1 MAPGGPDGTG
11 TPGPSFQSSSW
22 SKGAWKMAANK
33 VIQQNA
39 ELKGT
44 PAKDLAS
51 VVSAIQKETSAQA
64 ARRLLAKQRA
74 TSKKPATKGSRNVI
88 FSSGYVYFL
97 VLEKPWWFTGAL
109 AMVVY
114 GFAIILMFLISLPLD
129 LINTQEEWGEDSD
142 VPNALLALRFAAS
155 HILMMSFGT
164 VMPSTDGG
172 YLVAFFSM
180 LVGVVVNAFVFSA
193 VVSKFQSP
201 QKDIVWTTRSIMSR
215 RDGVPTFMVR
225 VGNLRCHTLYNPVI
239 RVTLLSRHVTKE
251 GEGFMKKEVVEV
263 MQPATVSGVHTIA
276 CPIEPSS
283 PLWAV
288 FKDSKTT
295 VCPKSGK
302 TINEMTTP
310 RRIRSKAKLEDGARD
325 GGEPSGSHTETESEY
340 DSDSDEEED
349 PWLVHL
355 TFTAMDPV
363 YGAELCSTTTYT
375 NGTLVGP
382 ARWKDVIGFGRDGK
396 PQIDWHNFDEYIDG
410 CLNNPD
416 AADGEGDGFRYS
428 PPASSSGG
436 EDGGRSSPAYAASER
451 SDDTAFGAA
460 GLRTTAPGALSRF
473 HDTRFFK
480 AQEDIVEM
488 EPPDPYFNGYL
499 FGQQPAPDG
508 PPVTGIP
515 RLAVLAARASY
526 GTGDQLD
533 GSYPVGPLV
542 PFCAYCHR
550 LGLLYQEAGIPH
562 EEYAVDGRDKAQWFL
577 DAFPAGTTPAVQGTP
592 GGVPGS
598 EDCLRTT
605 TGEHC
610 VPWVGGFDEIVARA
624 KEQSMGFAAVAND
637 DGQHK
642 TRVVCLLCR
651 SLATGL
657 LASRFAETK
666 VEDGKKLLHGMMGMG
681 GVNVMPGEAGSEL
694 RDRMVKLALDSFA
707 EIEQLLSDLDDD
719 FIGGDRPNMAD
730 AHMATMLYWALNM
743 IEFGLCGIP
752 QAPCSVEDVGAPSI
766 RTYLERWTKR
776 PSWKECY
783 KTSSLYNSAT
793 VTVYAY
799 RFSKMAPDVAN
810 DPRFLPLPAVC
821 ERARR
826 ADPYYRAAVGL
837 DKPVTGGPIFEGH
850 LFGQQP
856 APEGQIISGV
866 PRKAVLSYRASYGT
880 GDILDGDAP
889 LGPIMPYCPYCHRL
903 GLMLSESGVPFE
915 VYLIDQSDK
924 PPWFLESFPA
934 GTTPS
939 MQWPDVLGT
948 DEWVGGFD
956 NLVKIY
962 GEKIPKFAS
971 VANDHGQY
979 KVDHV
984 GALGTTVAMATYAA
998 IFAKSELDS
1007 AKNMMGALMGMG
1019 SIAKI
1024 EGETGAQT
1032 RERLILLIRDSF
1044 KELESLISK
1053 LNGPFVGGKSP
1064 NMADAYL
1071 ATMLF
1076 WAHNALECGLM
1087 PLPQAPCSLK
1097 DMGAPSLRP
1106 YLDRWVQRPSWK
1118 ECYKSD
1124 SIYSAPSMMQACA
1137 TVTKMAP
1144 DACRQGKDFVKVL
1157 ARIRGLDSAY
1167 RCAAGLDDKCA
1178 FHGYAPAPEGP
1189 LVPGYPRAAVMA
1201 SRASYGNGDD
1211 LDGSAPRGPLMPDCS
1226 YSHRLGLLFYE
1237 AGIPFETYLIDT
1249 RDKAQWFLE
1258 QFPAGT
1264 TPAIQGTPGG
1274 WVHNDEWVG
1283 GFDEIFKRCV
1293 EQSPA
1298 FAKVANDNGQY
1309 KTADVMKLLQ
1319 RGGGAMF
1326 ASIVATSELPTGQAL
1341 VKGMMKMGNIEV
1353 VDGEDTMSRAFRLN
1367 AIASESLKDLDS
1379 MIGKLK
1385 GPFIGGDRP
1394 IQADVFAGTMLFWA
1408 HNAIE
1413 SGFAQIP
1420 EAPCSLSDIGCGALR
1435 RYLERWVK
1443 RPSWR
1448 AQFHSSSLYSASLVM
1463 TAADRVRKMAPDVCQ
1478 GGKALSE
1485 VMDRIRALDDHY
1497 RAEVGLDEPVTSDWT
1512 PVMGQTLPPA
1522 GPLVPGVPRKAVLSY
1537 RASYGSGDAL
1547 DGPSQLGP
1555 IMPFC
1560 PYCHRLGLLLAE
1572 AGVPFETYVI
1582 DMRDKPAWFLEQFP
1596 AGTTPAMQGTPGGLP
1611 DSDQWMGEFD
1621 EILARAKQQS
1631 EAFAKVANDDGPYKT
1646 EYIGTLGSRIA
1657 MSQAAARYA
1666 ESNLESAKPI
1676 LGMYMQFGFIPQ
1688 VPDESNPALR
1698 QRLINIAIDSFA
1710 ELEGVIANLNGPF
1723 IGGKTP
1729 NQADAFLA
1737 TMLYWSHN
1745 ALECG
1750 LSPLPQAPCSLKE
1763 VGAPS
1768 ALEYLQRWVRR
1779 PSWKEC
1785 YKSDSMYSAA
1795 TMMVACQMLANNAP
1809 DMCDGGRQLY
1819 PVMARARMLD
1829 SSYCDGKTGL
1839 TCKAYFGHRMSG
1851 EYDDDDVDASPGPQ
1865 GTPIPGAPRIAM
1877 LSARASDGDPLDP
1890 IDGVS
1895 PAGPLVPYCTY
1906 CIRLCLILAEA
1917 RVPFELILID
1927 HYAKPQWFRDAYPP
1941 AKTPAMQGT
1950 PGGVDSGEWV
1960 GGFSDLLERAVG
1972 QSVQVARIARQRGPL
1987 SLKDAETLCEKLTSA
2002 LVGGRVLGSKYPA
2015 GKAYA
2020 RQCLERAGVLPEEYM
2035 SKSDDELSVTLGG
2048 RAAEAVTELEGHITA
2063 LKGPFIAGQI
2073 PDASDALV
2081 ASVLLVA
2088 YNLLESGVAS
2098 LPDGKDSFGSLGG
2111 PSLEGYL
2118 NAWASR
2124 PSWVASYRDC
2134 RILNAAS
2141 IRPIV
2146 ASLVAKAPDVCT
2158 PEEMFVCMQ
2167 RARLADEYYQ
2177 NAIAWEAKRAR
2188 TESRNLAKESRVPH
2202 ARPDRWDS
2210 RYKPVSRGPSFRQS
2224 SRSGKNVFMIKEEPG
2239 PKQSSLRQ
2247 SSFNSG
2253 RKILVQDEEDVA
2265 SPKSRRYL
2273 RGSLPVDGNTSSRSL
2288 ADKLS
2293 LGGTPTTSGIGLTA
2307 PATPKPPPAPA
2318 PQPVAPR
2325 PAPVEKSVVQPTP
2338 PPQPPAPPPVQ
2349 APPPPPPPV
2358 QAPPPPPPP
2367 AQAPPP
2373 PPPPAPVPVPAPPPT
2388 PSAALAQPPV
2398 AQDPAAAIKPQKSK
2412 KKKLKT
2418 KTSATICI

>member
-1 MAPGGPDGTG
+1 MASMWKRGNSVAPGGMDAPVTPD
-11 TPGPSFQSSSW
+11 PSVKSSPW
-22 SKGAWKMAANK
+22 TKGAWKLAANK

-39 ELKGT
+39 EAKGT
-44 PAKDLAS
+44 PVKDLAS
-51 VVSAIQKETSAQA
+51 VVKAMQKETSSQA
-64 ARRLLAKQRA
+64 ARRLLATQRA
-74 TSKKPATKGSRNVI
+74 SNKKPATKGSRSVM

-97 VLEKPWWFTGAL
+97 VLEKPWWFTGML
-109 AMVVY
+109 AIVTY
-114 GFAIILMFLISLPLD
+114 GFAIILMWLISLPLS
-129 LINTQEEWGEDSD
+129 LINTQEEWGEDTD
-142 VPNALLALRFAAS
+142 LPNALLALRFAAS

-283 PLWAV
+283 PMWTV

-310 RRIRSKAKLEDGARD
+310 KRIRAKAKLRDRDGAGAD
-325 GGEPSGSHTETESEY
+325 SSGMHTDSDSEY
-340 DSDSDEEED
+340 DSDSSDEED

-355 TFTAMDPV
+355 TFTALDPV

-382 ARWKDVIGFGRDGK
+382 ARWRDVIGFGHDGK
-396 PQIDWHNFDEYIDG
+396 PQIDWQNFDEFVDG
-410 CLNNPD
+410 CVID
-416 AADGEGDGFRYS
+416 ADAEDSEGDELRDS

-460 GLRTTAPGALSRF
+460 GLRSAGPGALSRF
-473 HDTRFFK
+473 HDNRFFK
-480 AQEDIVEM
+480 AQEDVVAM
-488 EPPDPYFNGYL
+488 EPPDPYFDGYL

-526 GTGDQLD
+526 GTGDELD
-533 GSYPVGPLV
+533 GSYPVGPLM

-562 EEYAVDGRDKAQWFL
+562 EEYAIDGRDKAKWFL
-577 DAFPAGTTPAVQGTP
+577 EVFPAGYTPAVQGTP

-598 EDCLRTT
+598 EDCMRTT

-610 VPWVGGFDEIVARA
+610 VPWVGGFDDIVARA

-666 VEDGKKLLHGMMGMG
+666 VEGGKNLLHGMMGMG

-694 RDRMVKLALDSFA
+694 RDRMVKLAHDSFA
-707 EIEQLLSDLDDD
+707 EIQQLLSNLDDD

-743 IEFGLCGIP
+743 VEFGLCGIP

-766 RTYLERWTKR
+766 RTYLERWAKR

-783 KTSSLYNSAT
+783 KTTSLYNSAT

-826 ADPYYRAAVGL
+826 ADQYYRAAVGL

-856 APEGQIISGV
+856 APEGRIIPGV

-915 VYLIDQSDK
+915 PYMIDQSDK
-924 PPWFLESFPA
+924 PPWFLEAYPA

-948 DEWVGGFD
+948 NDWVGGFD

-962 GEKIPKFAS
+962 TEKIPKFAS
-971 VANDHGQY
+971 IAHDHGQY
-979 KVDHV
+979 KNEHI
-984 GALGTTVAMATYAA
+984 GALGTTVGMATYAA
-998 IFAKSELDS
+998 IFANSELDS

-1019 SIAKI
+1019 SIAKV
-1024 EGETGAQT
+1024 EGESAAQT
-1032 RERLILLIRDSF
+1032 RERLIRIIADSF

-1064 NMADAYL
+1064 NLADAYL
-1071 ATMLF
+1071 VTMLF

-1087 PLPQAPCSLK
+1087 PVPQAPCSLA
-1097 DMGAPSLRP
+1097 DIGAPSLRL
-1106 YLDRWVQRPSWK
+1106 YLQRWVRRPSWK

-1124 SIYSAPSMMQACA
+1124 SLYSAATMMQACA

-1144 DACRQGKDFVKVL
+1144 DACRQGKDCVKVL
-1157 ARIRGLDSAY
+1157 ARIRGLDSGY

-1178 FHGYAPAPEGP
+1178 FYGYAPAPEGA
-1189 LVPGYPRAAVMA
+1189 LVPGYPRAAVLA
-1201 SRASYGNGDD
+1201 SRASYGDGDD
-1211 LDGSAPRGPLMPDCS
+1211 LDGSAPRGPLMPDCP

-1237 AGIPFETYLIDT
+1237 AGVPFETYLIDT
-1249 RDKAQWFLE
+1249 RDKAPWFLE

-1264 TPAIQGTPGG
+1264 TPAMQGTPGG
-1274 WVHNDEWVG
+1274 WVHSDDWVG
-1283 GFDEIFKRCV
+1283 GFDEILKRCI

-1298 FAKVANDNGQY
+1298 FAKVAHDNGQY

-1326 ASIVATSELPTGQAL
+1326 SSSVATSELPTGQAL
-1341 VKGMMKMGNIEV
+1341 MKGMMKMGNIEV
-1353 VDGEDTMSRAFRLN
+1353 IAGEDTMSTTFRLN
-1367 AIASESLKDLDS
+1367 AIASESLKEIDA

-1394 IQADVFAGTMLFWA
+1394 NQADAFAGTMLFWA
-1408 HNAIE
+1408 HNFIE
-1413 SGFAQIP
+1413 SGLAQIP
-1420 EAPCSLSDIGCGALR
+1420 EAPCSLNDIGCGALR
-1435 RYLERWVK
+1435 RYLDRWVK

-1448 AQFHSSSLYSASLVM
+1448 AQFHSSSMYSASLVM
-1463 TAADRVRKMAPDVCQ
+1463 TAANMVRKMAPDVCQ
-1478 GGKALSE
+1478 GGKALTE
-1485 VMDRIRALDDHY
+1485 VMDRIRALDGHY
-1497 RAEVGLDEPVTSDWT
+1497 RAEVGLVEPVMSEWT
-1512 PVMGQTLPPA
+1512 PVMGQQPPPA
-1522 GPLVPGVPRKAVLSY
+1522 GQLVPGIPRKAVLSY

-1547 DGPSQLGP
+1547 DGSSQLGP

-1572 AGVPFETYVI
+1572 SGIAFETYLI

-1631 EAFAKVANDDGPYKT
+1631 EAFAKVANDHGPYKT

-1657 MSQAAARYA
+1657 MSQIAAWYA
-1666 ESNLESAKPI
+1666 ESNLDSAKPI
-1676 LGMYMQFGFIPQ
+1676 LAMYMQFGFIPE
-1688 VPDESNPALR
+1688 VPDESAPAMR
-1698 QRLINIAIDSFA
+1698 QRLINIAVDSFA
-1710 ELEGVIANLNGPF
+1710 ELEGVIANLNSPF
-1723 IGGKTP
+1723 IGGEIP

-1763 VGAPS
+1763 VGAPT

-1779 PSWKEC
+1779 PSWMEC
-1785 YKSDSMYSAA
+1785 YKSDSLYSAA
-1795 TMMVACQMLANNAP
+1795 SMMVACQMLANNAS
-1809 DMCDGGRQLY
+1809 DVCDGGRLLY

-1829 SSYCDGKTGL
+1829 SSYCDGTGM
-1839 TCKAYFGHRMSG
+1839 TCKTDFGHRMTG
-1851 EYDDDDVDASPGPQ
+1851 EYDDDDDVDHSPGPQ
-1865 GTPIPGAPRIAM
+1865 GLSVPGAPRIAM

-1890 IDGVS
+1890 IDGVA
-1895 PAGPLVPYCTY
+1895 PEGPLAPSCTY

-1927 HYAKPQWFRDAYPP
+1927 HYAKPQWFRNAYPP

-1972 QSVQVARIARQRGPL
+1972 QSTQVARIARQRGPL
-1987 SLKDAETLCEKLTSA
+1987 SLKDAERLCEKLTSS
-2002 LVGGRVLGSKYPA
+2002 LVGGRVLGSKHPA
-2015 GKAYA
+2015 GKAYG
-2020 RQCLERAGVLPEEYM
+2020 RQCLEHAGVPPEEYM
-2035 SKSDDELSVTLGG
+2035 SKSDDELRLALCV
-2048 RAAEAVTELEGHITA
+2048 RASEAVTQLEGHITA

-2118 NAWASR
+2118 KAWASR
-2124 PSWVASYRDC
+2124 PSWVASYHDTN
-2134 RILNAAS
+2134 IINATS

-2146 ASLVAKAPDVCT
+2146 ASLAAKAPDVCK
-2158 PEEMFVCMQ
+2158 PEDMFVCMQ

-2177 NAIAWEAKRAR
+2177 RAIAWEAKRTKTEAR
-2188 TESRNLAKESRVPH
+2188 KLAGESRVPH
-2202 ARPDRWDS
+2202 VRPERWDP
-2210 RYKPVSRGPSFRQS
+2210 RHKPVSRGPSFRQP
-2224 SRSGKNVFMIKEEPG
+2224 SRSGKNVFKIEEEPG
-2239 PKQSSLRQ
+2239 VKQSSLRQ

-2253 RKILVQDEEDVA
+2253 RKIVVQDEDDVPT
-2265 SPKSRRYL
+2265 PKPRRRR
-2273 RGSLPVDGNTSSRSL
+2273 RGSLTGDDNTSSRSL

-2293 LGGTPTTSGIGLTA
+2293 LGGTPTNSGKNLAA
-2307 PATPKPPPAPA
+2307 PPAPKPPPAPP
-2318 PQPVAPR
+2318 PQAVAPR
-2325 PAPVEKSVVQPTP
+2325 PAPHVE
-2338 PPQPPAPPPVQ
+2338 APPPVTKPVVQ
-2349 APPPPPPPV
+2349 PPPPPPPV
-2358 QAPPPPPPP
+2358 ASAPAPEAP
-2367 AQAPPP
+2367 AQ
-2373 PPPPAPVPVPAPPPT
+2373 
-2388 PSAALAQPPV
+2388 
-2398 AQDPAAAIKPQKSK
+2398 PAAANKPKK

>member
-1 MAPGGPDGTG
+1 MASMWKRGNSVAPGGMDAPVTPD
-11 TPGPSFQSSSW
+11 PSVKSSPW
-22 SKGAWKMAANK
+22 TKGAWKLAANK

-39 ELKGT
+39 EAKGT
-44 PAKDLAS
+44 PVKDLAS
-51 VVSAIQKETSAQA
+51 VVKAMQKETSSQA
-64 ARRLLAKQRA
+64 ARRLLATQRA
-74 TSKKPATKGSRNVI
+74 SNKKPATKGSRSVM

-97 VLEKPWWFTGAL
+97 VLEKPWWFTGML
-109 AMVVY
+109 AIVTY
-114 GFAIILMFLISLPLD
+114 GFAIILMWLISLPLS
-129 LINTQEEWGEDSD
+129 LINTQEEWGEDTD
-142 VPNALLALRFAAS
+142 LPNALLALRFAAS

-283 PLWAV
+283 PMWTV

-310 RRIRSKAKLEDGARD
+310 KRIRAKAKLRDRDGAGAD
-325 GGEPSGSHTETESEY
+325 SPGIHTDSDSEY
-340 DSDSDEEED
+340 DSDSSDEED

-355 TFTAMDPV
+355 TFTALDPV

-382 ARWKDVIGFGRDGK
+382 ARWRDVIGFGRDGK
-396 PQIDWHNFDEYIDG
+396 PQIDWQNFDEFVDG
-410 CLNNPD
+410 CVID
-416 AADGEGDGFRYS
+416 ADAEDSEGDELRDS

-460 GLRTTAPGALSRF
+460 GLRSAGPGTLSRF
-473 HDTRFFK
+473 HDNRFFK
-480 AQEDIVEM
+480 AQEDVVAM
-488 EPPDPYFNGYL
+488 EPPDPYFDGYL
-499 FGQQPAPDG
+499 FGQQPAPYG

-526 GTGDQLD
+526 GTGDELD
-533 GSYPVGPLV
+533 GSYPVGPLM

-562 EEYAVDGRDKAQWFL
+562 EEYAIDGRDKAKWFL
-577 DAFPAGTTPAVQGTP
+577 EVFPAGYTPAVQGTP

-598 EDCLRTT
+598 EDCMRTT

-610 VPWVGGFDEIVARA
+610 VPWVGGFDDIVARA

-666 VEDGKKLLHGMMGMG
+666 VEDGKNLLHGMMGMG

-694 RDRMVKLALDSFA
+694 RDRMVKLAHDSFA
-707 EIEQLLSDLDDD
+707 EIEQLLSNLDDD

-743 IEFGLCGIP
+743 VEFGLCGIP

-766 RTYLERWTKR
+766 RTYLERWAKR

-783 KTSSLYNSAT
+783 KTTSLYNSAT

-826 ADPYYRAAVGL
+826 ADQYYRAAVGL

-856 APEGQIISGV
+856 APEGRIIPGV

-915 VYLIDQSDK
+915 PYMIDQSDK
-924 PPWFLESFPA
+924 PPWFLEAYPA

-948 DEWVGGFD
+948 NEWVGGFD

-962 GEKIPKFAS
+962 TEKIPKFAS
-971 VANDHGQY
+971 IAHDHGQY
-979 KVDHV
+979 KNEHI
-984 GALGTTVAMATYAA
+984 GALGTTVGMATYAA

-1019 SIAKI
+1019 SIAKV
-1024 EGETGAQT
+1024 EGESAAQT
-1032 RERLILLIRDSF
+1032 RERLIRIIADSF

-1071 ATMLF
+1071 VTMLF

-1087 PLPQAPCSLK
+1087 PVPQAPCSLA
-1097 DMGAPSLRP
+1097 DIGAPSLRL
-1106 YLDRWVQRPSWK
+1106 YLQRWVRRPSWK

-1124 SIYSAPSMMQACA
+1124 SLYSAATMMSACA
-1137 TVTKMAP
+1137 TVTKLAP
-1144 DACRQGKDFVKVL
+1144 DACRQGKDCVKVL
-1157 ARIRGLDSAY
+1157 ARIRGLDSGY

-1178 FHGYAPAPEGP
+1178 FYGYAPAPEGA
-1189 LVPGYPRAAVMA
+1189 LVPGYPRAAVLA
-1201 SRASYGNGDD
+1201 SRASYGDGDD
-1211 LDGSAPRGPLMPDCS
+1211 LDGSAPRGPLMPDCP

-1237 AGIPFETYLIDT
+1237 AGVPFETYLIDT
-1249 RDKAQWFLE
+1249 RDKAPWFLE

-1264 TPAIQGTPGG
+1264 TPAMQGTPGG
-1274 WVHNDEWVG
+1274 WVHSDDWVG
-1283 GFDEIFKRCV
+1283 GFDEILKRCI

-1298 FAKVANDNGQY
+1298 FAKVAHDNGQY

-1319 RGGGAMF
+1319 RCGGAMF
-1326 ASIVATSELPTGQAL
+1326 SSSVATSELPTGQAL
-1341 VKGMMKMGNIEV
+1341 MKGMMKMGNIEV
-1353 VDGEDTMSRAFRLN
+1353 IAGEDTMSTTFRLN
-1367 AIASESLKDLDS
+1367 AIASESLKEIDA

-1394 IQADVFAGTMLFWA
+1394 NQADAFAGTMLFWA
-1408 HNAIE
+1408 HNFIE
-1413 SGFAQIP
+1413 SGLAQIP
-1420 EAPCSLSDIGCGALR
+1420 EAPCSLNDIGCGALR
-1435 RYLERWVK
+1435 RYLDRWVK

-1448 AQFHSSSLYSASLVM
+1448 AQFHSSSMYSASLVM
-1463 TAADRVRKMAPDVCQ
+1463 TAANMVRKMAPDVCQ
-1478 GGKALSE
+1478 GGKALTE
-1485 VMDRIRALDDHY
+1485 VMDRIRALDGHY
-1497 RAEVGLDEPVTSDWT
+1497 RAEVGLDEPVMSDWT
-1512 PVMGQTLPPA
+1512 PVMGQQPPPA
-1522 GPLVPGVPRKAVLSY
+1522 GQLVPGIPRKAVLSY

-1547 DGPSQLGP
+1547 DGSSQLGP

-1572 AGVPFETYVI
+1572 SGIAFETYLI

-1631 EAFAKVANDDGPYKT
+1631 EAFAKVANDHGPYKT

-1657 MSQAAARYA
+1657 MSQIAAWYA
-1666 ESNLESAKPI
+1666 ESNLDSAKPI
-1676 LGMYMQFGFIPQ
+1676 LAMYMQFGFIPE
-1688 VPDESNPALR
+1688 VPDESAPAMR
-1698 QRLINIAIDSFA
+1698 QRLINIAVDSFA
-1710 ELEGVIANLNGPF
+1710 ELEGVIANLNSPF
-1723 IGGKTP
+1723 IGGEIP

-1763 VGAPS
+1763 VGAPT

-1779 PSWKEC
+1779 PSWMEC
-1785 YKSDSMYSAA
+1785 YKSDSLYSAA
-1795 TMMVACQMLANNAP
+1795 SMMVACQMLANNAS
-1809 DMCDGGRQLY
+1809 DVCDGGRLLY

-1829 SSYCDGKTGL
+1829 SSYCDGTGM
-1839 TCKAYFGHRMSG
+1839 TCKTDFGHRMTG
-1851 EYDDDDVDASPGPQ
+1851 EYDDDDVDDSPGPQ
-1865 GTPIPGAPRIAM
+1865 GLSVPGAPRIAM

-1895 PAGPLVPYCTY
+1895 PEGPLAPSCTY

-1927 HYAKPQWFRDAYPP
+1927 HYAKPQWFRNAYTP

-1972 QSVQVARIARQRGPL
+1972 QSTQVARIARQRGPL
-1987 SLKDAETLCEKLTSA
+1987 SLKDAERLCEKLTSS
-2002 LVGGRVLGSKYPA
+2002 LVGGRVLGSKHPA
-2015 GKAYA
+2015 GKAYG
-2020 RQCLERAGVLPEEYM
+2020 RQCLERAGVPPEEYM
-2035 SKSDDELSVTLGG
+2035 SKSDDELRLALCV
-2048 RAAEAVTELEGHITA
+2048 RASEAVTQLEGHITA

-2118 NAWASR
+2118 KAWASR
-2124 PSWVASYRDC
+2124 PSWVASYHDTN
-2134 RILNAAS
+2134 IINATS

-2146 ASLVAKAPDVCT
+2146 ASLAAKAPDVCK
-2158 PEEMFVCMQ
+2158 PEDMFVCMQ

-2177 NAIAWEAKRAR
+2177 RAIAWEAKRTKTEAR
-2188 TESRNLAKESRVPH
+2188 KLAGESRVPH
-2202 ARPDRWDS
+2202 VRPERWDP
-2210 RYKPVSRGPSFRQS
+2210 RHKPVSRGPSFRQS
-2224 SRSGKNVFMIKEEPG
+2224 SRSGKNVFKIEEEPG
-2239 PKQSSLRQ
+2239 VKQSSLRQ

-2253 RKILVQDEEDVA
+2253 RKIVVQDEDDVPT
-2265 SPKSRRYL
+2265 PKPRRRR
-2273 RGSLPVDGNTSSRSL
+2273 RGSLTGDDNTSSRSL

-2293 LGGTPTTSGIGLTA
+2293 LGGTPTNSGKNLAA
-2307 PATPKPPPAPA
+2307 PPAPKPPPAPP
-2318 PQPVAPR
+2318 PQAVAPR
-2325 PAPVEKSVVQPTP
+2325 PAPHVEAPPPVTKPVVQPP
-2338 PPQPPAPPPVQ
+2338 PPPPPVVQ
-2349 APPPPPPPV
+2349 APPPPPPP
-2358 QAPPPPPPP
+2358 
-2367 AQAPPP
+2367 
-2373 PPPPAPVPVPAPPPT
+2373 PVPAPPPT
-2388 PSAALAQPPV
+2388 PPV
-2398 AQDPAAAIKPQKSK
+2398 ASAPPPEAPAQPAAASKPKKK